1 MKNDTFVSATFKR
14 LFRHKLA
21 LIGFCIIFL
30 LVLVSIFA
38 DLMAPNPNQ
47 MNLDAALTPPLKELY
62 VARSKEKVPQNE
74 YLYTVGPSDQK
85 TLALMVDTGAGEKI
99 KVEFDKTG
107 PALEAMAKDGTN
119 KFVPQND
126 NILSPGDKVVGEST
140 TISTFR
146 SRKSVVVMKY
156 KYRFATLSNL
166 LVPSKEVIE
175 GNLVAVDWVD
185 EGSAFLVRD
194 KKSGQLRLHKEGF
207 ADLSPTE
214 EEIGKIPK
222 PLFGTDNAGRDISQR
237 LAHGARISLY
247 VGIIVELICL
257 AIGIPLGAMAGFFGG
272 RLDNFIMRF
281 TDIMF
286 AFPGLLFAIAVMSIF
301 ENRDITTIFIAL
313 GLVGWPTIARIV
325 RGQVISLKNT
335 EFVEGARAIGCSNLR
350 IITNHIMPN
359 IIAPIVVYTSLGIAS
374 AIMSEAGLSFLGIGI
389 RPPTPSWGTM
399 INEGFQHA
407 LDAPHVWLMPGIV
420 IALVVLAFN
429 FLGDGLRDALD
440 PKLKI

>member
-1 MKNDTFVSATFKR
+1 MRNDTFISATFKR

-38 DLMAPNPNQ
+38 DVMAPNPNQ

-62 VARSKEKVPQNE
+62 VARSSEKIPQNK
-74 YLYTVGPSDQK
+74 YLYITGPSSQK
-85 TLALMVDTGAGEKI
+85 TLVLMVDVNADEKI

-107 PALEAMAKDGTN
+107 PALEVMAKNGTK

-126 NILSPGDKVVGEST
+126 NILSPGDSVIGESAT
-140 TISTFR
+140 VSTFR
-146 SRKSVVVMKY
+146 SRKSVILMDY
-156 KYRFATLSNL
+156 RYRFAILSNL
-166 LVPSKEVIE
+166 LVPSKEVI
-175 GNLVAVDWVD
+175 GGDLVSVEWVD
-185 EGSAFLVRD
+185 EGPAFLVRD
-194 KKSGQLRLHKEGF
+194 KKSGQLRLHKEDLS
-207 ADLSPTE
+207 DLSPTE
-214 EEIGKIPK
+214 EEIGKMPK
-222 PLFGTDNAGRDISQR
+222 PLLGTDNAGRDIAQR
-237 LAHGARISLY
+237 LVHGARISLY
-247 VGIIVELICL
+247 VGIIVEFICL
-257 AIGIPLGAMAGFFGG
+257 LIGIPLGAMAGFFGG
-272 RLDNFIMRF
+272 WLDNLIMRF

-350 IITNHIMPN
+350 IITSHIMPN
-359 IIAPIVVYTSLGIAS
+359 VVAPIVVYTSLGIAS

-407 LDAPHVWLMPGIV
+407 LDAPHIWLMPGIV